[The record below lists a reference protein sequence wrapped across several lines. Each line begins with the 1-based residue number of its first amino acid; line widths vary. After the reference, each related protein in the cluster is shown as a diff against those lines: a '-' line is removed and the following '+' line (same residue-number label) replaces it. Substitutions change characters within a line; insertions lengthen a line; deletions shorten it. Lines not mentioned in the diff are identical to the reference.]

1 MLSMS
6 LFRPRKVLQ
15 RMKVRTYSGC
25 SGCSINPFAAL
36 EALKSLTLDADPV
49 DVFTTPDQLD
59 EELVTLTLL
68 PRSRWQTLLNLDVIQ
83 VRSSVDYQGISKLMT
98 PAATEQ
104 AKGGTKGAGESTL
117 FPANI
122 AWC

>member
-1 MLSMS
+1 
-6 LFRPRKVLQ
+6 
-15 RMKVRTYSGC
+15 
-25 SGCSINPFAAL
+25 L

-83 VRSSVDYQGISKLMT
+83 VRLSVDYQGISKLMT

-104 AKGGTKGAGESTL
+104 AEGGTKGAGESTL